1 MKESQNRLLEIFARE
16 RERFLAFIRRQ
27 TWQLSHL
34 DPEDILS
41 EAFFNL
47 FGKADLV
54 AQAEHGTAYIY
65 RTLRNQVIDA
75 RRRERGRRADLD
87 LAQELADDALPADD
101 LLHHQELRARLDLA
115 LAAVKPKE
123 RAVWTRTEIEGR
135 SFRELAEAGGEPIGT
150 LLARKHRANAKLRK
164 LLADLNPQGDRS

>member
-1 MKESQNRLLEIFARE
+1 MKENQSRLLEVFARE

-27 TWQLSHL
+27 AWELSHL

-54 AQAEHGTAYIY
+54 AQTEHTTAYIY
-65 RTLRNQVIDA
+65 KSLRNLVVDA
-75 RRRERGRRADLD
+75 RRREHGRRAELD

-101 LLHHQELRARLDLA
+101 LLHNQELRARLDQA
-115 LAAVKPKE
+115 LAALKPKE
-123 RAVWTRTEIEGR
+123 RAVWTLTEIEGR
-135 SFRELAEAGGEPIGT
+135 TFRELAESGGEPIGT

-164 LLADLNPQGDRS
+164 LLADLNPQGDRP